1 MTPEERLFG
10 VMAIA
15 EENTKA
21 AKIAI
26 NDVTK
31 EREALARTIADLDT
45 KIAGLQIAVGSAAA
59 GGARE
64 ALGDAPAVAAKALQA
79 AKTKLDT
86 ATADLQKSAKWL
98 SWKLAGI
105 AGVLSIFLI
114 GAGYLI
120 ARSGLP
126 NKEEIAADREEI
138 KTMEANI
145 ADLKKRG
152 GKIQLTTC
160 GERLCAYASTN
171 QGKNFPNWTGLAW
184 KTNDGLPLVILRGY

>member
-26 NDVTK
+26 NDVVR
-31 EREALARTIADLDT
+31 EREALERTIAALDT
-45 KIAGLQIAVGSAAA
+45 KIAGLQIAVGNAAST
-59 GGARE
+59 GAKA
-64 ALGDAPAVAAKALQA
+64 ALGDAPTVAADALKTAKA
-79 AKTKLDT
+79 KLDT

-105 AGVLSIFLI
+105 AAFLSVFLI

-126 NKEEIAADREEI
+126 STEEMKANREEI

-145 ADLKKRG
+145 EDLKKRG
-152 GKIQLTTC
+152 GKIKLQDC
-160 GERLCAYASTN
+160 EGRLCVAVSTN
-171 QGKNFPNWTGLAW
+171 QGKGLESWAAPWHAADKTGL
-184 KTNDGLPLVILRGY
+184 VIPRGY